1 MNYPCACCGYSTLDE
16 EPSGTFAVC
25 PVCYWED
32 DDIQNDDPTY
42 EGGANGLSL
51 NEAKANFSQYGAIKK
66 AFVQEA
72 RAPLPEEFPAHHMRV
87 ARSR

>member
-1 MNYPCACCGYSTLDE
+1 M
-16 EPSGTFAVC
+16 
-25 PVCYWED
+25 
-32 DDIQNDDPTY
+32 
-42 EGGANGLSL
+42 SL

-66 AFVQEA
+66 EFVQEV